1 MTIKY
6 PHGSHMTNLKKKKVL
21 KNLLKKK
28 EIYPKPL
35 AVSHD

>member
-6 PHGSHMTNLKKKKVL
+6 PHGIHMTHLKKK
-21 KNLLKKK
+21 LKKTFK
-28 EIYPKPL
+28 KREIYPKPL